1 MDSYYFLHNGSLSN
15 INYSAYKSGLMALN
29 SLIVE
34 LLSGEKVIKNNA
46 VYDNPLYVKLF
57 NDYAET
63 DGIVKFIEQCTS
75 VENNI
80 DSDVMFESIYPMQNV
95 GFMGVNFTKITGI
108 AHERQIVDS
117 MSLYNCRNLFFVRLI
132 KEGQDKDLPLLL
144 KYRFPT
150 FVFSNDAQNDLLWWK
165 NKNVDVINTII
176 DLLDDIPRN
185 PFTGGLGKTEV
196 LSKTTNPVVSKRIT
210 QKDRLTYTYGKM
222 TKIHRCKEHY

>member
-1 MDSYYFLHNGSLSN
+1 
-15 INYSAYKSGLMALN
+15 
-29 SLIVE
+29 
-34 LLSGEKVIKNNA
+34 
-46 VYDNPLYVKLF
+46 
-57 NDYAET
+57 
-63 DGIVKFIEQCTS
+63 
-75 VENNI
+75 
-80 DSDVMFESIYPMQNV
+80 MFESIYPMQNV

-196 LSKTTNPVVSKRIT
+196 LSNTTNPVVSKRIT

>member
-1 MDSYYFLHNGSLSN
+1 MAVTEDRKFTKAQVLEKMNSVIGKTLGEVDSSKQFDRTIG
-15 INYSAYKSGLMALN
+15 K
-29 SLIVE
+29 
-34 LLSGEKVIKNNA
+34 
-46 VYDNPLYVKLF
+46 P
-57 NDYAET
+57 
-63 DGIVKFIEQCTS
+63 
-75 VENNI
+75 
-80 DSDVMFESIYPMQNV
+80 
-95 GFMGVNFTKITGI
+95 KITGI

-196 LSKTTNPVVSKRIT
+196 LSNTTNPVVSKRIT